1 MERLL
6 FPDLGVIIFI
16 LVSVGIA
23 ISILRLILLELLVV
37 LNILLYSLNRLE
49 YAILILIFSY
59 YVIL

>member
-37 LNILLYSLNRLE
+37 LNILLCSLNRLE